1 MWEGHILLHSSNLK
15 YNLSDRNIKTD
26 LFQMIYNSNF
36 RDAKDCFEDEKIMA
50 FILGTSLLPPSLRL
64 LALGETSCRYGGE
77 PMKRPHKA

>member
-1 MWEGHILLHSSNLK
+1 
-15 YNLSDRNIKTD
+15 
-26 LFQMIYNSNF
+26 MIYNSNF